1 MRVAD
6 ALIKANK
13 RFDLFVL
20 PGKRHAYADAV
31 NYFFW
36 LRADYFVKHLIG
48 DNSQPVDMLE
58 LNREREQSTDK
69 LRARGPN

>member
-1 MRVAD
+1 MAGFQ
-6 ALIKANK
+6 ATIHG
-13 RFDLFVL
+13 RFWVTAE
-20 PGKRHAYADAV
+20 GKRHAYTDAV

-48 DNSQPVDMLE
+48 DFSQPVDMFE

-69 LRARGPN
+69 TRARATN